1 MTQSVRTSW
10 VGCSLSTDV
19 MHKSRFTWNHWWE
32 WGPGLRHCMSAALLY
47 VISCT
52 LITNSDAACARGSYQ
67 TTWMTKVRP
76 WTLQKNVDPLVEQQT
91 CSTLCSDETRFL
103 KTFLW
108 RSSLFKSVVIMLET
122 MHFAVI
128 YHHCIM
134 LQVTLAFAQ
143 LRVTVWVTSSGM

>member
-19 MHKSRFTWNHWWE
+19 MHKSRFTGNHWRE
-32 WGPGLRHCMSAALLY
+32 WGPGRRYCTSAALLY

-91 CSTLCSDETRFL
+91 CSTLCSDETRFF
-103 KTFLW
+103 KTLLW

-122 MHFAVI
+122 MHFALI
-128 YHHCIM
+128 YHQCIM
-134 LQVTLAFAQ
+134 VQVTLIFAQ
-143 LRVTVWVTSSGM
+143 LWVTVWVTSSGM